1 MHSTVASRPCINN
14 RNAEAAEAEAEA
26 QAAAA
31 SLGGDGRKQTYG
43 ELFTYFPAR

>member
-1 MHSTVASRPCINN
+1 MHSAVASRPCIHN
-14 RNAEAAEAEAEA
+14 RNAEAAAAEA

-31 SLGGDGRKQTYG
+31 SLGGGGRKQTYG